1 MLVIIFPPVQPSKM
15 NICLG
20 TQQVPAVGIELFNLF
35 TGVIRKQ
42 TEGEKDCKQGL
53 FFKNSAFV

>member
-1 MLVIIFPPVQPSKM
+1 M